1 MSQGFW
7 TTENPTTNLGV
18 ILKEAVEFWLRLRIG
33 HLFLLRAKK
42 HPSWL
47 TILHVQIGWYRT
59 YISDHISISETSTQW
74 NIFPFV
80 PWFSILF
87 LDISQISTPRKTKK
101 FQAKKIS
108 TSIADLRIPY
118 FWDIPICSKKQNM
131 WNEHHLALKP
141 LESYWN
147 LLEFWV
153 YHTWIEGFLKTPSSW
168 SPKWQGPDLLQEN
181 MRYQC
186 DSVRQ
191 LEVWF

>member
-101 FQAKKIS
+101 FQAKKNINIDCGFEDPLLLRHPHLFKKTKHVKW
-108 TSIADLRIPY
+108 TSSCTETTRILLKSIGILGVPY
-118 FWDIPICSKKQNM
+118 MNWRIF
-131 WNEHHLALKP
+131 
-141 LESYWN
+141 
-147 LLEFWV
+147 
-153 YHTWIEGFLKTPSSW
+153 
-168 SPKWQGPDLLQEN
+168 EN
-181 MRYQC
+181 
-186 DSVRQ
+186 S
-191 LEVWF
+191 